1 MFTHLTGFE
10 PGTKKMGAPSVVSYI
25 SRGGQLIRPGTLTG
39 RSAVVPII
47 INLVAW
53 SDWIVSASGNGIS
66 TVAPMLG

>member
-25 SRGGQLIRPGTLTG
+25 SRGGRLMRPGILTG

-47 INLVAW
+47 ANLVAW
-53 SDWIVSASGNGIS
+53 SDWIVSASGNGMS
-66 TVAPMLG
+66 TVAPVLG